1 MAALVAVRH
10 LHGNTKSQITNH
22 KYQTVRQAHR
32 LEPSRKANPNDQN
45 SKFQTGRDFNNPFD
59 FRT

>member
-1 MAALVAVRH
+1 MALFDEGQ

-32 LEPSRKANPNDQN
+32 PEPSRKANPNDQN